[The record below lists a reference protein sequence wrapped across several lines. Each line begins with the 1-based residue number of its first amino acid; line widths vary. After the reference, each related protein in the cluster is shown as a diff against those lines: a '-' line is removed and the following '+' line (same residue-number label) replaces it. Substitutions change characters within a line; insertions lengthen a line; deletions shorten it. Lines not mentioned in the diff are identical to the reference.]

1 MIPRLAYIFTATGVP
16 ASMVMSSSA
25 IIGSSLPSS
34 RITVPIFSPALMNC
48 GIKLVKIPSDTFR
61 ISMYSGFALGSA
73 SILPLKQVLYTFV
86 LQEQFND
93 CSTFVRLVVLVE
105 QNDGRCHSLECKSNI
120 LRTFVGLGCTEQI
133 F

>member
-25 IIGSSLPSS
+25 MIGSSLPSS
-34 RITVPIFSPALMNC
+34 RITVPIFSPALMSC

-73 SILPLKQVLYTFV
+73 SILPLNRSCTPLFFKNSLTIALPSYGWLFSSSRT
-86 LQEQFND
+86 
-93 CSTFVRLVVLVE
+93 T
-105 QNDGRCHSLECKSNI
+105 GRCHSLECKSNI